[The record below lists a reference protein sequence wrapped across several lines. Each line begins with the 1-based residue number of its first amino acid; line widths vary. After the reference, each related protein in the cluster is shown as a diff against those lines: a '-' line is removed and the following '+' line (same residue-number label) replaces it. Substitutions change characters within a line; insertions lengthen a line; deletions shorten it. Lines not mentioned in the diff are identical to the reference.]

1 MTTTGWSFVLQW
13 SRLGVNAVLFF
24 VAARYLS
31 LAEIGVFATAF
42 APVRLMQGLQKSGIG
57 DAGVLIRPDPDRI
70 NALATLSFAL
80 GTVAALILACLS
92 TLMPQQVGPALLALS
107 ALPLLTGLAAPSEA
121 VLRQDLRIRALA
133 LRTVFAQGISTA
145 IALWVLAEGWGFW
158 ALVVFAILNAA
169 LTTAV
174 SLALAGIWPRRLPGL
189 TALWR
194 DLPLIGRLAL
204 RDLATTATQPILQF
218 ALGVFVGLPAAGAFQ
233 IAARLLGLIDALA
246 ISPIRFLALPR
257 LTRSEAPSACTLTT
271 LHNTALLACFV
282 YPGAIVAGPDLVI
295 LVIGPDNGAPVL
307 ALLPAFCILGLLN
320 ALAMPITQALTASG
334 HTGLTLI
341 RAMATLALS
350 LLLAVPTLGT
360 SLPLTAAM
368 LPLAAALILLPYVLT
383 AARVL
388 QISIA
393 QTACALRVPT
403 LCGLT
408 TVLLLVT
415 TTHALPNL
423 PPLIALIAKITAGTL
438 VYLGTYALFAARRP
452 GIPA

>member
-1 MTTTGWSFVLQW
+1 
-13 SRLGVNAVLFF
+13 
-24 VAARYLS
+24 
-31 LAEIGVFATAF
+31 
-42 APVRLMQGLQKSGIG
+42 
-57 DAGVLIRPDPDRI
+57 
-70 NALATLSFAL
+70 
-80 GTVAALILACLS
+80 
-92 TLMPQQVGPALLALS
+92 
-107 ALPLLTGLAAPSEA
+107 
-121 VLRQDLRIRALA
+121 
-133 LRTVFAQGISTA
+133 
-145 IALWVLAEGWGFW
+145 
-158 ALVVFAILNAA
+158 
-169 LTTAV
+169 
-174 SLALAGIWPRRLPGL
+174 
-189 TALWR
+189 
-194 DLPLIGRLAL
+194 
-204 RDLATTATQPILQF
+204 
-218 ALGVFVGLPAAGAFQ
+218 
-233 IAARLLGLIDALA
+233 
-246 ISPIRFLALPR
+246 
-257 LTRSEAPSACTLTT
+257 
-271 LHNTALLACFV
+271 
-282 YPGAIVAGPDLVI
+282 
-295 LVIGPDNGAPVL
+295 VL